1 MSFVEKFG
9 RPLFQSVVPVSRRAW
24 NRLNEPHSHCHASRV
39 LRNAFWDKGN
49 SLSNIHVLEKDLQ
62 NIILSCEFADRM
74 GATSISEYRKFIFS
88 VSEDLSITNLHS
100 MKFLCRDLL
109 TAREIES
116 IGDSATEFILVLEQ
130 RKELGSQN
138 LNLLEDLLK
147 QIKREDLARKL
158 KEFKR
163 KQHRRNDPVVPDKPE
178 KRFPLWKWNLQDDV
192 TDAKLSTTHPV
203 KSSEGHED
211 QQAGITP
218 RGG

>member
-1 MSFVEKFG
+1 M
-9 RPLFQSVVPVSRRAW
+9 LT
-24 NRLNEPHSHCHASRV
+24 
-39 LRNAFWDKGN
+39 NAFWDT
-49 SLSNIHVLEKDLQ
+49 NIHVLEKYFQ

-158 KEFKR
+158 KDFKR
-163 KQHRRNDPVVPDKPE
+163 KQHRGNDPVVPDKPD
-178 KRFPLWKWNLQDDV
+178 RFPLWKCNVQDDV
-192 TDAKLSTTHPV
+192 TDAKLSTAHPV

-218 RGG
+218 RGGLYIIVA